1 MPTVTDTTVVNQAY
15 DTSGNG
21 GRKLV
26 RLSNGWLVA
35 SAVNNVP
42 GAPVTFFYVS
52 KDNGATFTRLCYVTY
67 ASGSVTLTGYAI
79 ASSGTNVY
87 VLLTYGNGAVKS
99 LKFDAAT
106 VLDTEQSANLVSIYT
121 ETQCDGCSLDIN
133 NAGTK
138 IIAAW
143 ASKNSAY
150 PNSFNI
156 RTAIG
161 VINADG
167 TVSWGPVNQLTT
179 INISG
184 YDVKNPSVIFID
196 DTNAVVVYENKGA
209 YFTIN
214 ARKFD
219 GLFWSGSIG
228 VSGNQS
234 YSQSSPSVC
243 IDKNGRIWVAWHGR
257 DATDSGAD
265 NIRVA
270 YSDDDGQTWSA
281 TQKLTSGSYNQQY
294 PSITVNKNN
303 EVFVLWHGNDASDAY
318 ADIRM
323 IKYSNDSWGNVSVVS
338 AGTTSAK
345 VFPSALYD
353 ITLDF
358 STPLFI
364 YKDQQNNKVS
374 FYGTWII
381 LMISPSEGNLGQKTS
396 KNNLLAFSITTEDS
410 MSPITVS
417 INGTDVYTNNNP
429 VSGTQYTINLS
440 QAQWDAIKYG
450 NGHTLVI
457 TMGDNS
463 WTYTFDKRLAP
474 TDDILSVVKGVQDL
488 QTYLS
493 GIKAQLASAIRSKG
507 GTVNDNDPFSS
518 FVSMIIG
525 MSGRKYVPGTVTSS
539 STKKGF
545 SSANR
550 DGSQSMYYVTIPN
563 LGFAPRLIILFHT
576 AGVSSS
582 EHAFYLAD
590 PVTNANTE
598 IVVDASFDY
607 SNTFQGSAAAF
618 YVTRDENG
626 NLQIPVSWQSNLY
639 EFHAFE

>member
-21 GRKLV
+21 GRKLIS
-26 RLSNGWLVA
+26 LSDGSKVAVYKVPSSGFEIKYTNDGTNWTLVK
-35 SAVNNVP
+35 SKTGISNLVDVCLVP
-42 GAPVTFFYVS
+42 IGNDIGVLYSFGSQVSFARYS
-52 KDNGATFTRLCYVTY
+52 KDGTLV
-67 ASGSVTLTGYAI
+67 GSEYNVDTGQ
-79 ASSGTNVY
+79 NV
-87 VLLTYGNGAVKS
+87 LGNV
-99 LKFDAAT
+99 
-106 VLDTEQSANLVSIYT
+106 
-121 ETQCDGCSLDIN
+121 SLDIN
-133 NAGTK
+133 KAGTK
-138 IIAAW
+138 LIAAW
-143 ASKNSAY
+143 ASKNTAY

-167 TVSWGPVNQLTT
+167 TVAWEPVNQLTT

-219 GLFWSGSIG
+219 GSLWSGSIG

-257 DATDSGAD
+257 DATDTNID

-270 YSDDDGQTWSA
+270 YSDDGAVTWSA
-281 TQKLTSGSYNQQY
+281 MTKLTSGNSYPQQY
-294 PSITVNKNN
+294 PSIASNVNG
-303 EVFVLWHGNDASDAY
+303 EVFVVWHGNDSASPTY
-318 ADIRM
+318 YNVFKV
-323 IKYSNDSWGNVSVVS
+323 KYSSGSWGAITKVTNV
-338 AGTTSAK
+338 TTASK
-345 VFPSALYD
+345 YSPSTLND
-353 ITLDF
+353 ISLNF
-358 STPLFI
+358 SEPLFI
-364 YKDQQNNKVS
+364 YRDNQNNKVG

-396 KNNLLAFSITTEDS
+396 KNNLLAFSITTEGS

-457 TMGDNS
+457 IMGDNS

-488 QTYLS
+488 QTHLS

-507 GTVNDNDPFSS
+507 GAVNDNDPLSLFAS
-518 FVSMIIG
+518 VITG
-525 MSGRKYVPGTVTSS
+525 MSSRKYVPGTVTSS

-590 PVTNANTE
+590 PVTNANSE
-598 IVVDASFDY
+598 IVVNASFDY
-607 SNTFQGSAAAF
+607 FNTFQGAAPAF